1 MANTYFKKSKFRPK
15 FRATQCPGRDQEKLS
30 YAVYLL
36 YIKLPLLLLSLSMN
50 LKKNHPAYVFLSCP
64 FIYSY
69 SVVKMGFIRV
79 LGSSRHGI

>member
-50 LKKNHPAYVFLSCP
+50 LKKKGPPSLCILIMPIHIQLFSSKDG
-64 FIYSY
+64 IYQGP
-69 SVVKMGFIRV
+69 GFQ
-79 LGSSRHGI
+79 